1 MAVVT
6 DEFGGVRGLITLED
20 VIEEIVGEIDDE
32 HDQEER
38 ELMRVDQQTVVV
50 DAKIDI
56 ELVEKHFKRRLPEG
70 PYESVGGLI
79 IHRFGRVPRNGETVT
94 AGALTLTVLVATP
107 RRVRTVRIRK
117 I

>member
-1 MAVVT
+1 
-6 DEFGGVRGLITLED
+6 LITLED

-38 ELMRVDQQTVVV
+38 ELMKVDQQTILV
-50 DAKIDI
+50 DARIDI
-56 ELVEKHFKRRLPEG
+56 EVVEKHFNCSLPNG
-70 PYESVGGLI
+70 PYESVGGLV
-79 IHRFGRVPRNGETVT
+79 IHSLGRVPKNGETVYVN
-94 AGALTLTVLVATP
+94 ALALKVLTATP